1 MSSDMGATNAIASVI
16 VSCFNHQKYILDAL
30 NSIKTKHEKN
40 VEVVIIDDCSADQSQ
55 DIIKKWG
62 EKNKHRYAGINI
74 ICHKKRYG
82 ISNVILELIYNSR
95 SNLIIPLASDDM
107 YYPETVDE
115 RIKFLNDNPDI
126 WVGFSDA
133 RAINTDGNVINQ
145 SLYKYYKH
153 RFADCSY
160 EVLKKELILNW
171 NYPANIQFWRKGD
184 WIHEISPGMFSEDI
198 EIALAALAK
207 NKVKYLNK
215 VLYMYRCATWPIE
228 AKGCEKTKRLHL
240 SYYYRKEASKARG
253 IAKYA
258 LQKLSDYNLSL
269 ANGDVRQAKKDEKK
283 IGILKKIPSFF
294 FS

>member
-1 MSSDMGATNAIASVI
+1 MIPVASILVT
-16 VSCFNHQKYILDAL
+16 SFNHAKYLNSCL
-30 NSIKTKHEKN
+30 NSIKSSISNKIELF
-40 VEVVIIDDCSADQSQ
+40 IIDDASADLSKEVI
-55 DIIKKWG
+55 DHWVKNNRSKYLSVKTIFNKK
-62 EKNKHRYAGINI
+62 NAGISQ
-74 ICHKKRYG
+74 CLSEFSYAAKAD
-82 ISNVILELIYNSR
+82 ILL
-95 SNLIIPLASDDM
+95 PLASDDM
-107 YYPETVDE
+107 YFLETVDE
-115 RIKFLNDNPDI
+115 RIRFLTNNPDI

-153 RFADCSY
+153 KFADCSY

-240 SYYYRKEASKARG
+240 SYYYRKEANKAWG
-253 IAKYA
+253 VSKYA
-258 LQKLSDYNLSL
+258 LQKLSDYNQSL

-283 IGILKKIPSFF
+283 IGILKKLPSIF